1 MNIVKE
7 GNFEYL
13 GKEVEPDDRKRLAL
27 AAAFPTETEGLRYR
41 VFRNVQ
47 GQILLDPVKS
57 VPAYEAWI
65 YENPEIIKSIQAG
78 VKSIEAGRTK
88 RVRLPKN
95 IV

>member
-1 MNIVKE
+1 MNILRE

-27 AAAFPTETEGLRYR
+27 ATALPTKAERLRYR
-41 VFRNVQ
+41 VFRNDQ

-57 VPAYEAWI
+57 VPAYQAWI
-65 YENPEIIKSIQAG
+65 YENPKIIQSIQAG
-78 VKSIEAGRTK
+78 IKSIEAGRTK
-88 RVRLPKN
+88 RVKLPKN